1 MAVGLKISNQDNNKE
16 NVMTGY
22 AILFEDN
29 VNCSDQRDK
38 YMNDYLKFLEAN
50 SINIISA
57 DPFWPTGLRKSLRIL
72 HWRQVFRDGAGQ
84 V

>member
-1 MAVGLKISNQDNNKE
+1 
-16 NVMTGY
+16 MTGY